1 MKKPNITLSVLII
14 TSFIFLAACNG
25 IAAPISNTNT
35 NANTDQGSPA
45 LAQASQTN
53 TPGTNSPSSSS
64 GSSASAAQSSGLLS
78 TYQSALENIYAQVNP
93 SVVNIQVMQ
102 TQATSSQNL
111 FPFPFFGNPGQQGTP
126 NQATP
131 EPQFSEALGSGF
143 VWDKQGDIVT
153 NNHVVAGASSIQVT
167 FSDGKTVSAKLVGA
181 DPYSDMAVIK
191 VDVPAN
197 SLNPVQLADS
207 SQVKVGQVAI
217 AIGNPFGLQNTMTA
231 GIVSAVG
238 RVLPVSQESLQG
250 NQPST
255 GQYSIPD
262 VIQTDAPINPG
273 NSGGVLVND
282 QGQVLG
288 VTSAIESPVR
298 ANSGIGFVIPSNIV
312 KKVVPSLIK
321 TGGYQTSYLGIS
333 GTDLTP
339 ELDKAMDL
347 SASHRGALIETV
359 VPNGPADNAGLKG
372 STKQVTISGQQVNV
386 GGDVITAIDG
396 QPVNGM
402 DDLISYLFSNT
413 QVGQKVSLTILRNG
427 KQMKL
432 DVTLAAR
439 PTPNESQTQ
448 TQNNQPQANSGAY
461 LGIVGTSMDSAI
473 AQAMNLP
480 ANQQGV
486 LVEQVQS
493 GSPADQAGLQGSFKP
508 LTINGQTVMIGGDVI
523 TAFNGQT
530 VSNLSDLQG
539 LLQESQPDED
549 VTLTIL
555 HDGSQMEIH
564 VTLGSAPAQT
574 P

>member
-1 MKKPNITLSVLII
+1 MIKPKTTLSLLTI
-14 TSFIFLAACNG
+14 TSFLFLAACSG
-25 IAAPISNTNT
+25 IAAPITNTNT
-35 NANTDQGSPA
+35 NADQGLPA
-45 LAQASQTN
+45 LAQASPTN
-53 TPGTNSPSSSS
+53 TPETNSPSSSNNS
-64 GSSASAAQSSGLLS
+64 GAPAAQSSGLLS

-102 TQATSSQNL
+102 PQTASSQNP
-111 FPFPFFGNPGQQGTP
+111 FPFPFFSNPGQQGTP

-167 FSDGKTVSAKLVGA
+167 FSDGTTVSAKLVGA
-181 DPYSDMAVIK
+181 DPYSDLAVVK
-191 VDVPAN
+191 VDVPAS
-197 SLNPVQLADS
+197 SLSPVQMADS

-250 NQPST
+250 SQPST

-312 KKVVPSLIK
+312 KKVIPSLIK
-321 TGGYQTSYLGIS
+321 NGSYQTSYLGIS

-339 ELDKAMDL
+339 ELDKAMNQ
-347 SASHRGALIETV
+347 SATQRGALVETI
-359 VPNGPADNAGLKG
+359 VPNGPADQAGLKG
-372 STKQVTISGQQVNV
+372 SSQQVTISGQQVNV

-413 QVGQKVSLTILRNG
+413 QVGQKVSLTILRDG
-427 KQMKL
+427 QQTKV

-439 PTPNESQTQ
+439 PAPNESQTQ
-448 TQNNQPQANSGAY
+448 TQNNQPQASSGAY
-461 LGIVGTSMDSAI
+461 LGIVGMTMDSTI

-480 ANQQGV
+480 ANQEGV

-493 GSPADQAGLQGSFKP
+493 GGPADQAGLQGSFKP
-508 LTINGQTVMIGGDVI
+508 LTVNGQTIMIGGDVI
-523 TAFNGQT
+523 ITFNDQP
-530 VSNLSDLQG
+530 VSQLSDLQG
-539 LLQESQPDED
+539 LMQETQPGQD

-555 HDGSQMEIH
+555 RDGSQKEVQ
-564 VTLGSAPAQT
+564 VTLGAAPTQA

>member
-1 MKKPNITLSVLII
+1 MNKPRSTLSILMIASI
-14 TSFIFLAACNG
+14 LFLAACSG
-25 IAAPISNTNT
+25 TATTIANTNP
-35 NANTDQGSPA
+35 AADQGSPA
-45 LAQASQTN
+45 LAQASATN
-53 TPGTNSPSSSS
+53 TPGANSPLTSSSS
-64 GSSASAAQSSGLLS
+64 NAPAAQSSGLLS
-78 TYQSALENIYAQVNP
+78 SYQSALENIYTQVNP

-102 TQATSSQNL
+102 PQTASSQNL
-111 FPFPFFGNPGQQGTP
+111 FPFPFFNNPGQQGTP

-131 EPQFSEALGSGF
+131 APQFSEALGSGF

-167 FSDGKTVSAKLVGA
+167 FSDGQSVSAKLVGA
-181 DPYSDMAVIK
+181 DPYSDLAVVK
-191 VDVPAN
+191 VDVPAS

-238 RVLPVSQESLQG
+238 RILPVSQESLQG
-250 NQPST
+250 NQPSS

-288 VTSAIESPVR
+288 VTSAIESPVQ

-321 TGGYQTSYLGIS
+321 SGSYKTSYLGIS

-339 ELDKAMDL
+339 DLDKAMNL
-347 SASHRGALIETV
+347 GASQRGALIETV
-359 VPNGPADNAGLKG
+359 VPNGPADQAGLKG
-372 STKQVTISGQQVNV
+372 SSQQVTISGQTVAV
-386 GGDVITAIDG
+386 GGDVITAING

-402 DDLISYLFSNT
+402 DDLISYLFSDT
-413 QVGQKVSLTILRNG
+413 QVGQKVSLTILRDG
-427 KQMKL
+427 QQMSV

-439 PTPNESQTQ
+439 PAPSQPQQTQ
-448 TQNNQPQANSGAY
+448 TQNNQAQSGSGAY
-461 LGIVGTSMDSAI
+461 LGIVGTTMNSDI

-480 ANQQGV
+480 ANQEGV
-486 LVEQVQS
+486 LVEQI
-493 GSPADQAGLQGSFKP
+493 QAGGPAAQAGIQGSFKP
-508 LTINGQTVMIGGDVI
+508 LTVNGQTIMTGGDVI
-523 TAFNGQT
+523 IAYNGQT
-530 VSNLSDLQG
+530 VSQLSDLQAM
-539 LLQESQPDED
+539 LQESQPGED
-549 VTLTIL
+549 VTLTVL
-555 HDGSQMEIH
+555 RDGSQTEIH
-564 VTLGSAPAQT
+564 VTLGTAPTQT

>member
-1 MKKPNITLSVLII
+1 MKKPKTTLSLLTI
-14 TSFIFLAACNG
+14 TSFLFLSACSG
-25 IAAPISNTNT
+25 IAAPITNTNT
-35 NANTDQGSPA
+35 NQGSPA
-45 LAQASQTN
+45 LAQASPTN
-53 TPGTNSPSSSS
+53 TQGTNSPSSSNNS
-64 GSSASAAQSSGLLS
+64 NAPAAQSSGLLS

-102 TQATSSQNL
+102 PQTASSQNL
-111 FPFPFFGNPGQQGTP
+111 FPFPFFNNPGQQGTP

-131 EPQFSEALGSGF
+131 EPQYSEALGSGF

-167 FSDGKTVSAKLVGA
+167 FSDGNTVSAKLVGA
-181 DPYSDMAVIK
+181 DPYSDLAVVK
-191 VDVPAN
+191 VDVPAS
-197 SLNPVQLADS
+197 SLSPVQMADS

-250 NQPST
+250 SQPST

-321 TGGYQTSYLGIS
+321 NGSYQTSYLGIS

-339 ELDKAMDL
+339 ELDKAMNL
-347 SASHRGALIETV
+347 SATQRGALVETV
-359 VPNGPADNAGLKG
+359 VPNGPADKASLKG
-372 STKQVTISGQQVNV
+372 SSQQVTISGQQVNV

-413 QVGQKVSLTILRNG
+413 QVGQKVSLTVLRDG
-427 KQMKL
+427 QQMKV

-439 PTPNESQTQ
+439 PAPNESQTQ
-448 TQNNQPQANSGAY
+448 TQNNQPQASSGAY
-461 LGIVGTSMDSAI
+461 LGIVGMTMDSTI
-473 AQAMNLP
+473 VQAMNLP
-480 ANQQGV
+480 ANQEGV

-493 GSPADQAGLQGSFKP
+493 GGPADQAGLQGSFKP
-508 LTINGQTVMIGGDVI
+508 LTVNGQTVMIGGDVI
-523 TAFNGQT
+523 IAFNDQP
-530 VSNLSDLQG
+530 VSQLSDLQG
-539 LLQESQPDED
+539 LLQGAQPGQD

-555 HDGSQMEIH
+555 RNGSQMEVQ
-564 VTLGSAPAQT
+564 VTLGTAPTQA